1 MLLSAASSCLFWL
14 LSVRL
19 MSKPDIPPT
28 RHMPNNVPA
37 TTDKATESDVSEC
50 ERASMASTAV
60 SAMTKPS
67 APANETIRQCRYLPR
82 FLSD

>member
-1 MLLSAASSCLFWL
+1 MHRPWVMLLSAASSCLFWL

-37 TTDKATESDVSEC
+37 TTDKATESDVSDVRTRIDGFHRRQRDDKA
-50 ERASMASTAV
+50 ERTG
-60 SAMTKPS
+60 
-67 APANETIRQCRYLPR
+67 E
-82 FLSD
+82 